1 MTAVSIYDPFADVF
15 PTLFKGVF
23 DDTAPANARRRVSG
37 FAVDI
42 LEDEKSYSLVANLP
56 GLSKDQINVEIDGN
70 QVTISAQTHFESDS
84 KPVEGAAPS
93 RRLLRS
99 ERYTGS
105 FARAFTMPGEIDES
119 QSQAKYDNGVLTL
132 SLPKKTQVSAKRL
145 TIA

>member
-1 MTAVSIYDPFADVF
+1 MPAVSIYDPFADVF

-23 DDTAPANARRRVSG
+23 DDNAPVNARRRVSG

-42 LEDEKSYSLVANLP
+42 HEDEKTYSLVANLP
-56 GLSKDQINVEIDGN
+56 GLSKEQINVEIDGN
-70 QVTISAQTHFESDS
+70 QVTISAQTHFESES
-84 KPVEGAAPS
+84 KPAEGAAPA

-105 FARAFTMPGEIDES
+105 FARAFTLPSEIDEA
-119 QSQAKYDNGVLTL
+119 QSQARYDNGVLTL
-132 SLPKKTQVSAKRL
+132 TLPKKAQVSAKRL